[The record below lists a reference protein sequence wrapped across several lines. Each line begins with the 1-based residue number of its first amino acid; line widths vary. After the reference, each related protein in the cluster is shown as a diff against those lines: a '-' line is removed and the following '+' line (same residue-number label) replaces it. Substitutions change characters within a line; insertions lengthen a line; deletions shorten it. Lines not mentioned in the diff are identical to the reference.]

1 MNCNLEGGGE
11 EEPMEEEEEEELY
24 GRLYRVLD
32 CVN

>member
-11 EEPMEEEEEEELY
+11 EEPMEEEEELY